1 MDEPLAQALTDWI
14 PFYALAGA
22 AAATLLG
29 LLFVAASL
37 RLAIFRDPNTADVSF
52 FASFIFVT
60 MLGALI
66 VPGLA
71 LVPHQHR
78 WSLVWPL
85 AGLGV
90 AGAAMTAVLFR
101 LWVRLNPPG
110 ESGRARLNPWTWTGK
125 VLMMAM
131 ASPAVVL
138 LLTCWL
144 MIVGWDGALFVLAV
158 AEGLLLILPTGCAW
172 LLVTHA
178 RPDA

>member
-1 MDEPLAQALTDWI
+1 MDGPLAQALTDWI

-37 RLAIFRDPNTADVSF
+37 RLAIFRDPHTADVSF
-52 FASFIFVT
+52 FASFIFAT
-60 MLGALI
+60 MLGAMI
-66 VPGLA
+66 VAGLA

-85 AGLGV
+85 ASL
-90 AGAAMTAVLFR
+90 GAAGVVMTVVLFR

-110 ESGRARLNPWTWTGK
+110 ESGRSRLNPWTWTGK
-125 VLMMAM
+125 VLMVTM

-138 LLTCWL
+138 LLACWL
-144 MIVGWDGALFVLAV
+144 MVVGRDSALFVLAI

-178 RPDA
+178 RPDG